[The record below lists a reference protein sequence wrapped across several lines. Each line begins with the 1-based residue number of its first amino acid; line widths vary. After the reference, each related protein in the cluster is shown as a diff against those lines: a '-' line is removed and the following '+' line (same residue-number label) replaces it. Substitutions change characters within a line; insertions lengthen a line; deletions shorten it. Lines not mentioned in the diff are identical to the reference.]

1 MTAPASARPEACVST
16 AGGVW
21 CELGLASPI
30 LAEPPAGIARRAS
43 CPAARPFL
51 FAPFASVIRMAR
63 GHRLPRVQARH
74 PLSQQ
79 GSPVLIDLH
88 TFAFFSLVFFVALG
102 GLLGLA
108 GVWIDS
114 FWESETTLKL
124 FLTNGILA
132 ATSLIVAV
140 ITKWLG

>member
-1 MTAPASARPEACVST
+1 M
-16 AGGVW
+16 
-21 CELGLASPI
+21 
-30 LAEPPAGIARRAS
+30 
-43 CPAARPFL
+43 F
-51 FAPFASVIRMAR
+51 
-63 GHRLPRVQARH
+63 
-74 PLSQQ
+74 
-79 GSPVLIDLH
+79 IDLH
-88 TFAFFSLVFFVALG
+88 TFAFFALVFFVALG

-124 FLTNGILA
+124 FMTNGILA